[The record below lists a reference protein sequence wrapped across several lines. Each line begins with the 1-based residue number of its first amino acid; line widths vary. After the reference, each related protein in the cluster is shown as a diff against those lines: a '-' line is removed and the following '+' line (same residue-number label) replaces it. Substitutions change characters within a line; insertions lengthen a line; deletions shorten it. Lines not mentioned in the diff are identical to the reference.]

1 MKKIKHNSKKKKSL
15 AKKIISILLVL
26 ILISFISILV
36 AGCYIYSKIE
46 NDLTESI
53 DKGNK
58 IIATMSD
65 SDFKSRTSTNIYDK
79 NGKLIK
85 ELKTVDYIYKEYDEI
100 NPNVFKALIAV
111 EDSRFYEHDGID
123 LKGLLRAVYSSVI
136 RHSTQGGSTITQQ
149 LAKNVYLTMDQTIG
163 RKISEAV
170 IAEEL
175 EKRYS
180 KHQILEFY
188 VNNINYGNGCYSIES
203 AAHYYFS
210 KNTKELTIAEIALLT
225 GIPNNPTVYN
235 PITNF
240 DNALKRKNS
249 ILRKMYEQNM
259 LSEEEYKIEKNREI
273 VLNINQSEINNA
285 VTDYAQSYA
294 IHEAVEFIMSYYG
307 FQFKFDF
314 SDEDERNTYWSTYDS
329 EYKKYYSELIS
340 GGYDIYTSIDMNIQN
355 TLQDI
360 VNEQMSIYTDTNVET
375 GIYNKQAAATVIDN
389 NTGLVIGMI
398 GGRTQS
404 NIDNSYNRA
413 FLSARQPGST
423 IKPIIVYTPSM
434 ELGYNSESI
443 LKDTAIQN
451 GPKNAYAGYIGD
463 VSLRKA
469 VSMSINTVAYKLTQ
483 EIGIEKSLSYLSNM
497 KFKYLSSA
505 DKQSS
510 TIGLGGFTYG
520 VTTVEMAS
528 AYSTL
533 ARNGEYIDATNITK
547 IYDRTTKTTIYE
559 NIYETKRIYDDG
571 AAYLMTDVLKTVMDS
586 GTGARFKLRNVAE
599 QAGKTGTTNGG
610 KDLWFCGY
618 TPSYSMAVWM
628 GNDTPS
634 NQSELPT
641 QGRIWNKM
649 MTILTQG
656 KESETFKVP
665 SSVYNDKGVLKY
677 NQSEKE
683 NKLAQNKEIET
694 ERIKEEKKEIGSF
707 TSIKKATI
715 INSDYI
721 LQLYINLFNDCKIM
735 DSSEFATYEKSIENA
750 DKIKEKVTDNT
761 LKNNY
766 EIAKAKLKEKIQ
778 NIKEGYENEIKE
790 NEENQKNQIWN
801 KIINDFNA
809 RKPDI
814 VVPNK
819 PIDPIIPDDSDS
831 NDNSNSTNNDQIDD
845 NSNNNKS
852 DQDQNTENTEE

>member
-1 MKKIKHNSKKKKSL
+1 MKKIKHKSKKKKSL

-26 ILISFISILV
+26 ILISFIILV

-188 VNNINYGNGCYSIES
+188 VNNINYGNGCYSIEI

-329 EYKKYYSELIS
+329 
-340 GGYDIYTSIDMNIQN
+340 
-355 TLQDI
+355 
-360 VNEQMSIYTDTNVET
+360 
-375 GIYNKQAAATVIDN
+375 
-389 NTGLVIGMI
+389 
-398 GGRTQS
+398 
-404 NIDNSYNRA
+404 
-413 FLSARQPGST
+413 
-423 IKPIIVYTPSM
+423 
-434 ELGYNSESI
+434 
-443 LKDTAIQN
+443 
-451 GPKNAYAGYIGD
+451 
-463 VSLRKA
+463 
-469 VSMSINTVAYKLTQ
+469 
-483 EIGIEKSLSYLSNM
+483 
-497 KFKYLSSA
+497 
-505 DKQSS
+505 
-510 TIGLGGFTYG
+510 
-520 VTTVEMAS
+520 
-528 AYSTL
+528 
-533 ARNGEYIDATNITK
+533 
-547 IYDRTTKTTIYE
+547 
-559 NIYETKRIYDDG
+559 
-571 AAYLMTDVLKTVMDS
+571 
-586 GTGARFKLRNVAE
+586 
-599 QAGKTGTTNGG
+599 
-610 KDLWFCGY
+610 
-618 TPSYSMAVWM
+618 
-628 GNDTPS
+628 
-634 NQSELPT
+634 
-641 QGRIWNKM
+641 
-649 MTILTQG
+649 
-656 KESETFKVP
+656 
-665 SSVYNDKGVLKY
+665 
-677 NQSEKE
+677 
-683 NKLAQNKEIET
+683 
-694 ERIKEEKKEIGSF
+694 
-707 TSIKKATI
+707 
-715 INSDYI
+715 
-721 LQLYINLFNDCKIM
+721 
-735 DSSEFATYEKSIENA
+735 
-750 DKIKEKVTDNT
+750 
-761 LKNNY
+761 
-766 EIAKAKLKEKIQ
+766 
-778 NIKEGYENEIKE
+778 
-790 NEENQKNQIWN
+790 
-801 KIINDFNA
+801 
-809 RKPDI
+809 
-814 VVPNK
+814 
-819 PIDPIIPDDSDS
+819 
-831 NDNSNSTNNDQIDD
+831 
-845 NSNNNKS
+845 
-852 DQDQNTENTEE
+852 